1 MHFDLGRSMARR
13 IVVGRVYH
21 VGMSSTIGQALAP
34 QADVVALAESQLC
47 DRLDWSEAQRKGAAT
62 TAGALIRDLPNR
74 SFGVVG
80 LAGAPGSG
88 KSALAGLVCGVV
100 KQLGKHA
107 LVLSLDNYYLDRQQ
121 RLELARRHPLLAQRG
136 VPGTHDWARL
146 IGDLDRIRE
155 GRIADLRLPRFDKSR
170 DDRCEEGPFGRLEA
184 RPQLVILEGWLIGA
198 PPQDPSALL
207 GPVNQMEAERDPDG
221 RWRGLVNDELARYHR
236 DLAHRLHRRW
246 FLAVPDWESVLA
258 WRWQQETEA
267 AEAERHLESFD
278 AVARFLDQFQRIAL
292 HMQATCGEWANRV
305 VRLDDRHVMHV
316 D

>member
-170 DDRCEEGPFGRLEA
+170 DDRCEEGPIGRLEA